1 MQFKIINT
9 FIFDVDG
16 VLTDGGL
23 HAHADGEQTRV
34 FNIKDGYAMEKAVQ
48 AGYNMAI
55 ISGINEEGVR
65 RRFERL
71 GIKDIFLGV
80 KDKLALFEDYREK
93 KKVELN
99 SILYMGDDIPDL
111 KIMKLVGMPACP
123 ADAIDDIKE
132 ISKYISSHGG
142 GKGAVRDV
150 IERVM
155 SAQDKWLRD
164 QW

>member
-34 FNIKDGYAMEKAVQ
+34 FNIKDGFAMEKAVQ
-48 AGYNMAI
+48 AGYNMAV

-65 RRFERL
+65 RRLERL

-80 KDKLALFEDYREK
+80 KDKLALFEDYRK
-93 KKVELN
+93 KKGIDLN

-111 KIMKLVGMPACP
+111 KIMKLVGLPACP

-142 GKGAVRDV
+142 GKGAARDV

>member
-34 FNIKDGYAMEKAVQ
+34 FNIKDGFAMEKAVQ

-65 RRFERL
+65 RRLERL

-80 KDKLALFEDYREK
+80 KDKLALFEDYRK
-93 KKVELN
+93 KKKIDLS

-111 KIMKLVGMPACP
+111 KIMKLVGLPACP
-123 ADAIDDIKE
+123 ADAVDDIKE

-142 GKGAVRDV
+142 GKGAARDV

-155 SAQDKWLRD
+155 SSQDKWLRD